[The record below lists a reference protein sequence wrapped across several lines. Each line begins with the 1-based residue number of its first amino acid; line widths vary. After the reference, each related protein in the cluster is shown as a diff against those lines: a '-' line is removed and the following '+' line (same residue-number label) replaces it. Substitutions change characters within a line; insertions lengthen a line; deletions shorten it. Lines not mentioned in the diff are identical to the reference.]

1 MKALL
6 VLSALILFV
15 APAHASE
22 TCKFHLYDVTKEPLS
37 TSGKTLIDAQAN
49 AAVKCFDMHEE
60 LSIRSHGHKLYDD
73 EAGTSVANACTNVR
87 CGSLAFCRCCHFD
100 TLPIMLY

>member
-6 VLSALILFV
+6 VLSALILFT

-22 TCKFHLYDVTKEPLS
+22 TCKFHLYDVTKETLS
-37 TSGKTLIDAQAN
+37 ASGKTLIDAQAQ

-60 LSIRSHGHKLYDD
+60 LSLRNTGHKLYDD
-73 EAGTSVANACTNVR
+73 EAGVTVANTCTNIR
-87 CGSLAFCRCCHFD
+87 CGS
-100 TLPIMLY
+100 